1 MSDKQSAPQE
11 SVTITLNARL
21 QPIHRGEL
29 EDALAQVLGAH
40 SIGEICGGG
49 SLLTDG
55 GEVSECDIEI
65 IATDTSPQ
73 AIEHIISFLERA
85 LAPKGSKLRIGD
97 QVTLFGKHEGLAL
110 YLNGTD
116 LPDEVYENSD
126 INHVVDQLAKLLGQE
141 GMMHS
146 HFDGE
151 TETALYYYGSNF
163 NTMHQL
169 IKPFIDSY
177 PLCQQCRV
185 VQIA

>member
-1 MSDKQSAPQE
+1 MFNTESVPQE

-40 SIGEICGGG
+40 HIGRISGGG
-49 SLLTDG
+49 SLLTDN
-55 GEVSECDIEI
+55 GEIKECDIEI
-65 IATDTSPQ
+65 IATDISPQ

-85 LAPKGSKLRIGD
+85 LAPKGSKLRIGNN
-97 QVTLFGKHEGLAL
+97 VTLFGKHEGLAL

-126 INHVVDQLAKLLGQE
+126 INVIIDELASLLGQE

-151 TETALYYYGSNF
+151 TETALYYYGNQF
-163 NTMHQL
+163 TTMHQL
-169 IKPFIDSY
+169 IEPFLESY

>member
-1 MSDKQSAPQE
+1 MPDKQDAQKE
-11 SVTITLNARL
+11 IIIITLNARL
-21 QPIHRGEL
+21 QPIHRHEL

-40 SIGEICGGG
+40 NIGEICGGG
-49 SLLTDG
+49 SLLADN

-65 IATDTSPQ
+65 SATDTSPQ

-85 LAPKGSKLRIGD
+85 LAPKGSKLRIGNN
-97 QVTLFGKHEGLAL
+97 VTLFGKHEGLAL

-126 INHVVDQLAKLLGQE
+126 INVVVDELAKLLGQS
-141 GMMHS
+141 GLMHS

-151 TETALYYYGSNF
+151 TETALYYYGINF
-163 NTMHQL
+163 NTMRQL
-169 IKPFIDSY
+169 MKPFLEKY
-177 PLCQQCRV
+177 PLCQQCRI